1 LSEIVGIERSV
12 LYNEFEEGR
21 ILNFS
26 LHLCKDFFVYVAL
39 SFSLAS
45 CAINHDAKLRISHSE
60 WPGYEYLN
68 FAVSKGFVPNSVIVP
83 LTDQSEVVRAYL
95 REEIDVVQL
104 TTVDILDI
112 CSRQPDRCP
121 VVVLVLNESLG
132 GDQVMTLNLN
142 HLRELSDKKIGVAT
156 SGFGPFV
163 LEKAMQSVDLSID
176 DVSIVPMLVSEMPR
190 ELSIGNVD
198 AVVIYPPNSEKARSF
213 GAKTI
218 FDSSKIPGQIL
229 DVLAV
234 SPSVYASRKKDVTEI
249 ISGWFKAHNYQ
260 INNASEALAAM
271 ALSQGLAP
279 DEFTDVLK
287 GLAFHVTGE
296 EQSELLSVGGPVVEN
311 LEAAQKVMVQL
322 NLVTPQVSSPR
333 VSSDLLP

>member
-1 LSEIVGIERSV
+1 MK
-12 LYNEFEEGR
+12 
-21 ILNFS
+21 FS
-26 LHLCKDFFVYVAL
+26 LHLCKYFFVAAAI
-39 SFSLAS
+39 SFPLAS
-45 CAINHDAKLRISHSE
+45 CAINREPKLKISHSE

-68 FAVSKGFVPNSVIVP
+68 FAVSKGFVPSSVIVP

-95 REEIDVVQL
+95 REEINVVQL

-112 CSRQPDRCP
+112 CSRQPQRCP

-132 GDQVMTLNLN
+132 GDQVMTLTFN
-142 HLRELSDKKIGVAT
+142 HLRDLSDKKIGVAT

-163 LEKAMQSVDLSID
+163 LEKALQSVDLSID

-198 AVVIYPPNSEKARSF
+198 AVVIYPPSSEKARSF

-234 SPSVYASRKKDVTEI
+234 SPSVYASRKQDVSEI

-260 INNASEALAAM
+260 MNNSSD
-271 ALSQGLAP
+271 ALSQMASSQGLTP
-279 DEFTDVLK
+279 NELTDVLK
-287 GLAFHVTGE
+287 GLAFHVTAE
-296 EQSELLSVGGPVVEN
+296 EQRELLRVGGPVVEN
-311 LEAAQKVMVQL
+311 LESVQKLMVQL
-322 NLVTPQVSSPR
+322 NLVKPYVSSPR

>member
-1 LSEIVGIERSV
+1 MIRS
-12 LYNEFEEGR
+12 LQCKCLIY
-21 ILNFS
+21 ILKFS
-26 LHLCKDFFVYVAL
+26 LRLCKYFFVAAAISFPL
-39 SFSLAS
+39 SS
-45 CAINHDAKLRISHSE
+45 CGINHDSKLRISHSE

-95 REEIDVVQL
+95 REEIDVIQL

-112 CSRQPDRCP
+112 CSRQPERCP

-132 GDQVMTLNLN
+132 GDQVMSLTFN
-142 HLRELSDKKIGVAT
+142 HLRDLSDKKIGVAT

-163 LEKAMQSVDLSID
+163 LEKALQSVDLSID
-176 DVSIVPMLVSEMPR
+176 DVSIVPMLVSEMPQ

-249 ISGWFKAHNYQ
+249 ISGWFKAYNYQ
-260 INNASEALAAM
+260 INNASEALASI
-271 ALSQGLAP
+271 ALSQGLTP
-279 DEFTDVLK
+279 NELKDVLN
-287 GLAFHVTGE
+287 GLAFHITGE
-296 EQSELLSVGGPVVEN
+296 DQRDLLRVGGPVVEN
-311 LEAAQKVMVQL
+311 FRAVQKLMVQL
-322 NLVTPQVSSPR
+322 NLVTPQVSSPK

>member
-1 LSEIVGIERSV
+1 MILSLQCRCLIH
-12 LYNEFEEGR
+12 
-21 ILNFS
+21 ILKFS
-26 LHLCKDFFVYVAL
+26 LRLCKYFFVAAAISFPL
-39 SFSLAS
+39 SS
-45 CAINHDAKLRISHSE
+45 CGINHDSRLRISHSE

-95 REEIDVVQL
+95 REEIDVIQL

-112 CSRQPDRCP
+112 CSRQPERCP

-132 GDQVMTLNLN
+132 GDQVMSLTFN
-142 HLRELSDKKIGVAT
+142 HLRDLSDKKIGVAT

-163 LEKAMQSVDLSID
+163 LEKALQSVDLSID
-176 DVSIVPMLVSEMPR
+176 DVSIVPMLVSEMPQ

-260 INNASEALAAM
+260 INNASEALASI
-271 ALSQGLAP
+271 ALSQGLTP
-279 DEFTDVLK
+279 NELKDVLN
-287 GLAFHVTGE
+287 GLAFHITGE
-296 EQSELLSVGGPVVEN
+296 DQRDLLRVGGPVVEN
-311 LEAAQKVMVQL
+311 FRAVQKLMAQL
-322 NLVTPQVSSPR
+322 NLVTPQVSFPK

>member
-1 LSEIVGIERSV
+1 VIRS
-12 LYNEFEEGR
+12 LKCKCLIH
-21 ILNFS
+21 ILKFS
-26 LHLCKDFFVYVAL
+26 LRLCKYFFVAAAISFPL
-39 SFSLAS
+39 SS
-45 CAINHDAKLRISHSE
+45 CGINHDSRLRISHSE

-95 REEIDVVQL
+95 REEIDVIQL

-112 CSRQPDRCP
+112 CSRQPERCP

-132 GDQVMTLNLN
+132 GDQVMSLTFN
-142 HLRELSDKKIGVAT
+142 HLRDLSDKKIGVAT

-163 LEKAMQSVDLSID
+163 LEKALQSVDLSID
-176 DVSIVPMLVSEMPR
+176 DVSIVPMLVSEMPQ

-234 SPSVYASRKKDVTEI
+234 SPTVYASRKKDVTEI

-260 INNASEALAAM
+260 INNASEALASI
-271 ALSQGLAP
+271 ALSQGLTP
-279 DEFTDVLK
+279 NELKDVLN
-287 GLAFHVTGE
+287 GLAFHITGE
-296 EQSELLSVGGPVVEN
+296 DQRDLLRVGGPVVEN
-311 LEAAQKVMVQL
+311 FRAVQKLMVQL
-322 NLVTPQVSSPR
+322 NLVTPQVSSPK

>member
-1 LSEIVGIERSV
+1 MIRS
-12 LYNEFEEGR
+12 LQCKCLIY
-21 ILNFS
+21 ILKFS
-26 LHLCKDFFVYVAL
+26 LRLFKYFFVAAAISFPL
-39 SFSLAS
+39 SS
-45 CAINHDAKLRISHSE
+45 CGINHDSKLRISHSE

-95 REEIDVVQL
+95 REEIDVIQL

-112 CSRQPDRCP
+112 CSRQPERCP

-132 GDQVMTLNLN
+132 GDQVMSLTFN
-142 HLRELSDKKIGVAT
+142 HLRDLSDKKIGVAT

-163 LEKAMQSVDLSID
+163 LEKALQSVDLSID
-176 DVSIVPMLVSEMPR
+176 DVSIVPMLVSEMPQ

-249 ISGWFKAHNYQ
+249 ISGWFKAYNYQ
-260 INNASEALAAM
+260 INNASEALASI
-271 ALSQGLAP
+271 ALSQGLTP
-279 DEFTDVLK
+279 NELKDVLN
-287 GLAFHVTGE
+287 GLAFHITGE
-296 EQSELLSVGGPVVEN
+296 DQRDLLRVGGPVVEN
-311 LEAAQKVMVQL
+311 FRAVQKLMVQL
-322 NLVTPQVSSPR
+322 NLVTPQVSSPK

>member
-1 LSEIVGIERSV
+1 M
-12 LYNEFEEGR
+12 
-21 ILNFS
+21 S
-26 LHLCKDFFVYVAL
+26 LA
-39 SFSLAS
+39 SAS
-45 CAINHDAKLRISHSE
+45 CAINHEAKLQISHSE
-60 WPGYEYLN
+60 WPGYEYIN

-95 REEIDVVQL
+95 REELDVVQL

-112 CSRQPDRCP
+112 CSRQPERCP

-132 GDQVMTLNLN
+132 GDQVMSLSLNNLGD
-142 HLRELSDKKIGVAT
+142 LSDKKIGVAT

-163 LEKAMQSVDLSID
+163 LQKALQSVDLSID

-190 ELSIGNVD
+190 ELSIGTVD
-198 AVVIYPPNSEKARSF
+198 AIVIYPPNSEKARSF

-234 SPSVYASRKKDVTEI
+234 SPSVYASRKKDVTKI
-249 ISGWFKAHNYQ
+249 ISGWFKAHNYLT
-260 INNASEALAAM
+260 NNPSEAVAAM
-271 ALSQGLAP
+271 SATQGFTPNEL
-279 DEFTDVLK
+279 TDVLK

-296 EQSELLSVGGPVVEN
+296 QQRELLRVGGPVAQN
-311 LEAAQKVMVQL
+311 LEAVQKVMVQL
-322 NLVTPQVSSPR
+322 NLVAPQVSSPR

>member
-1 LSEIVGIERSV
+1 MIRS
-12 LYNEFEEGR
+12 LKCKCLIH
-21 ILNFS
+21 ILKFS
-26 LHLCKDFFVYVAL
+26 LRLCKYFFVAAAISFPL
-39 SFSLAS
+39 SS
-45 CAINHDAKLRISHSE
+45 CGINHDSKLRISHSE

-95 REEIDVVQL
+95 REEIDVIQL

-112 CSRQPDRCP
+112 CSRQPERCP

-132 GDQVMTLNLN
+132 GDQVMSLTFN
-142 HLRELSDKKIGVAT
+142 HLRDLSDKKIGVAT

-163 LEKAMQSVDLSID
+163 LEKALQSVDLSID
-176 DVSIVPMLVSEMPR
+176 DVSLMPMLVSEMPR
-190 ELSIGNVD
+190 ELSVGNVD
-198 AVVIYPPNSEKARSF
+198 AVVVYPPNSEKARSF

-234 SPSVYASRKKDVTEI
+234 SPSVYASRKQNISEI
-249 ISGWFKAHNYQ
+249 ISGWFKAHDYQ
-260 INNASEALAAM
+260 IHNSTEAVAAM
-271 ALSQGLAP
+271 AWSQGLTP
-279 DEFTDVLK
+279 NELTDVLK
-287 GLAFHVTGE
+287 GLAFHITSE
-296 EQSELLSVGGPVVEN
+296 EQRELLRDGGPVVEN
-311 LEAAQKVMVQL
+311 LQAVQNVMVQL
-322 NLVTPQVSSPR
+322 NLVTPQVSSPK